1 MTMVVNDICPIGNTL
16 DVFNRKWIF
25 CIMSNIYNGKTHFN
39 EFKQMNPTISNHVLS
54 QTLKY
59 MEEQGLVIK
68 TITDEIHNKTEYALT
83 EKGLKTN
90 RILYEITDYF
100 FNEID
105 TTRSEEEVNQLLS
118 EYREVYGI

>member
-1 MTMVVNDICPIGNTL
+1 MVENNICPIGNTL

-39 EFKQMNPTISNHVLS
+39 EFKQMNPTISNHVLA

-59 MEEQGLVIK
+59 MEEQGMVTKTVI
-68 TITDEIHNKTEYALT
+68 DEVQNKTEYALT

-90 RILYEITDYF
+90 RILYEITSYF
-100 FNEID
+100 FHELD
-105 TTRSEEEVNQLLS
+105 DTRSDEEKEQLLS